1 MFKLHHIKKPW
12 QPLDSGRF
20 TLQRF
25 KMFLVSEIHS
35 FGKSYYYSA
44 RTAKCNIHPAQHLG
58 SCIHKVLN
66 RALAPVSLRTAG
78 ARCTFCPTVPNGWTV
93 ISFRKAG
100 REQTKRC
107 LKPWWLSTKS
117 LPLPRVLLNVKCV
130 CSGTHLQ
137 ADWSSRGSNNP
148 TFWHR
153 SLKSATLT

>member
-93 ISFRKAG
+93 ISFSKAG
-100 REQTKRC
+100 RDQAKRC
-107 LKPWWLSTKS
+107 LKSRWLSTKS
-117 LPLPRVLLNVKCV
+117 LPLPRVLLNVKCALAHTCKQTEAAEAV
-130 CSGTHLQ
+130 
-137 ADWSSRGSNNP
+137 NNT
-148 TFWHR
+148 TFWHP